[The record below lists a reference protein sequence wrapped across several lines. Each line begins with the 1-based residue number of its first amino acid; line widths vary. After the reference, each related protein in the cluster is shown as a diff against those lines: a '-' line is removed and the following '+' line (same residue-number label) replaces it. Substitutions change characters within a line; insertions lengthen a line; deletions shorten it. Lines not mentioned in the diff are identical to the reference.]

1 MSSGT
6 HPAPPGAPREGY
18 ARGEAVRNVFA
29 VLGIPPEELAYTMA
43 SYSRSRRSFLETN
56 AFINSQ
62 KATRFLETFY
72 FAYGHRSI
80 ADMAHV
86 ALAIEN
92 VSILC
97 AIEVVAE
104 QLWDGQERST
114 RYQDFS
120 VTGYTVPNEVKEAGL
135 EQRFTEAADA
145 LFDLY
150 EGVSR
155 AALEYYRDHL
165 PKPEEMDEKE
175 YERTLR
181 ARAFDVARYCL
192 PLATNTSVG
201 QITSARTLEGQISR
215 LLGSAYGEVRRVGE
229 ALRAASQAD
238 AVNPKEEK
246 LRSILQEAAR
256 VARERGLDLSE
267 QLGAAMELLSPA
279 KAAPTLVK
287 YTAPSAYRREVE
299 EAFRRV
305 YEGLLGRVPVEEAP
319 PVTLVT
325 VDDPVVEA
333 LAKLLYA
340 VGRHPFRQIVHH
352 VERLS
357 APERREL
364 LDMAFAGRGPH
375 DPWLPELRTGYL
387 NFDLVMD
394 TGSLRDLYRHRRCEK
409 IRQPLGTALGFD
421 TPGVLE
427 ACGAGELYRS
437 GLEAAFAAAREVNEA
452 CAPCGDYLLPLATRR
467 RALFSM
473 DLAEL
478 AYIVEL
484 RTRPT
489 GHFSYRRI
497 AHLMFEEAVK
507 RFPDFAPHVRAVSPD
522 YEDLLER

>member
-1 MSSGT
+1 MSDMQTSPQGA
-6 HPAPPGAPREGY
+6 HPERY
-18 ARGEAVRNVFA
+18 ARDEAVRRVFA
-29 VLGIPPEELAYTMA
+29 VLGIPPEEMAYTMA

-86 ALAIEN
+86 PLAIEN
-92 VSILC
+92 ISILC

-120 VTGYTVPNEVKEAGL
+120 VTGYTVPDEVKEAGL
-135 EQRFTEAADA
+135 AGRFSEAADA

-150 EGVSR
+150 ESVSR
-155 AALEYYRDHL
+155 AAFEYYKERL
-165 PKPEEMDEKE
+165 PRPRAMDEKD

-229 ALRAASQAD
+229 ALREASRSD

-246 LRSILQEAAR
+246 LRTILSEAAR
-256 VARERGLDLSE
+256 LAQERGVDLSAHFSE
-267 QLGAAMELLSPA
+267 AMQLLAPA

-287 YTAPSAYRREVE
+287 YTAPSAYRRDVE
-299 EAFRRV
+299 DAFRRV
-305 YEGLLGRVPVEEAP
+305 YEELLARVPVEEAP

-325 VDDPVVEA
+325 VEDPLVEA
-333 LAKLLYA
+333 VAKLLYA
-340 VGRHPFRQIVHH
+340 VGRHPFRQVVRR
-352 VERLS
+352 VEQLS
-357 APERREL
+357 AAERREL
-364 LDMAFAGRGPH
+364 LNMAFANRGPH

-387 NFDLVMD
+387 NFDIVMD
-394 TGSLRDLYRHRRCEK
+394 VGSLRDLHRHRRCQK
-409 IRQPLGTALGFD
+409 VRQPLGTALGFD
-421 TPGVLE
+421 VPEVVE
-427 ACGAGELYRS
+427 ACGARERYQS
-437 GLEAAFAAAREVNEA
+437 GLEAAFAAAREVNAA
-452 CAPCGDYLLPLATRR
+452 CAPCGDYLLPLATRCR
-467 RALFSM
+467 SLFSM

-497 AHLMFEEAVK
+497 AHLMYEETVK
-507 RFPDFAPHVRAVSPD
+507 RFPDFAPYVRAVPPD

>member
-6 HPAPPGAPREGY
+6 QSAPNAQAEGY
-18 ARGEAVRNVFA
+18 ARDESVRKVFS

-62 KATRFLETFY
+62 KATQFLETFY
-72 FAYGHRSI
+72 FSYGHRSI

-86 ALAIEN
+86 SMAIEN
-92 VSILC
+92 ISILC

-120 VTGYTVPNEVKEAGL
+120 VTGYTVPDEVKEAGMAAH
-135 EQRFTEAADA
+135 FSEAADH
-145 LFDLY
+145 LFALY
-150 EGVSR
+150 ESVSR
-155 AALEYYRDHL
+155 SAYEYYKAVL
-165 PKPEEMDEKE
+165 PMPEGMDEKQ

-215 LLGSAYGEVRRVGE
+215 LLGSAYGEVRRVGA
-229 ALRAASQAD
+229 ALREANQSDAA
-238 AVNPKEEK
+238 NPKEAK
-246 LRSILQEAAR
+246 LRHLLQEAAR
-256 VARERGLDLSE
+256 LAGEGGLDLSRHFSE
-267 QLGAAMELLSPA
+267 AMELLAPTP
-279 KAAPTLVK
+279 AAPTLVK
-287 YTAPSAYRREVE
+287 YTAPDAYRAEVE
-299 EAFRRV
+299 KEFRKV

-319 PVTLVT
+319 PVTLV
-325 VDDPVVEA
+325 VVEDPLVEA

-352 VERLS
+352 VQRLS
-357 APERREL
+357 LPERQDL
-364 LDMAFAGRGPH
+364 LAMAFEKRGPH
-375 DPWLPELRTGYL
+375 DPWLHEFRTGYL
-387 NFDLVMD
+387 NFDLLMD
-394 TGSLRDLYRHRRCEK
+394 VGSLRDLHRHRRCQQL
-409 IRQPLGTALGFD
+409 RQPLGTALGFEAPEVID
-421 TPGVLE
+421 
-427 ACGAGELYRS
+427 ACGIGARYRT
-437 GLEAAFAAAREVNEA
+437 GLEGAFKAAERVNEA
-452 CAPCGDYLLPLATRR
+452 CAPNGDYLLPLATRCR
-467 RALFSM
+467 SLFSM
-473 DLAEL
+473 DLAEV
-478 AYIVEL
+478 AYIAEL

-497 AHLMFEEAVK
+497 AHLMFEETVK
-507 RFPDFAPHVRAVSPD
+507 RFPDFAPYIRAVSPD

>member
-1 MSSGT
+1 M
-6 HPAPPGAPREGY
+6 RK
-18 ARGEAVRNVFA
+18 VFA

-56 AFINSQ
+56 AFITSQ

-86 ALAIEN
+86 SMAIEN
-92 VSILC
+92 ISILC
-97 AIEVVAE
+97 AIEVVSE

-120 VTGYTVPNEVKEAGL
+120 VTGYTLPDEVKEAGMAP
-135 EQRFTEAADA
+135 RYTEAADR

-150 EGVSR
+150 ASVSR
-155 AALEYYRDHL
+155 SAFEYYKAVL
-165 PKPEEMDEKE
+165 PKPKEMDEKE
-175 YERTLR
+175 YERTVR

-215 LLGSAYGEVRRVGE
+215 LLGSPYGEVRRVGA
-229 ALRAASQAD
+229 ALREANQREAA
-238 AVNPKEEK
+238 NPRDEK
-246 LRSILQEAAR
+246 VRQLLAEAAR
-256 VARERGLDLSE
+256 AAEARGVDLSPHLAE
-267 QLGAAMELLSPA
+267 AMELLAPTPS
-279 KAAPTLVK
+279 APTLVK
-287 YTAPSAYRREVE
+287 YTAPDAYRSEVE
-299 EAFRRV
+299 KEFRKV

-319 PVTLVT
+319 PVSLVM
-325 VDDPVVEA
+325 VEDPLVES
-333 LAKLLYA
+333 LSKLLYA
-340 VGRHPFRQIVHH
+340 VGYHPFRQIVHH
-352 VERLS
+352 VQRLS
-357 APERREL
+357 LPERKDL
-364 LDMAFAGRGPH
+364 LAMAFAKRGPH

-394 TGSLRDLYRHRRCEK
+394 VGSLRDLHRHRRCEQL
-409 IRQPLGTALGFD
+409 RQPLHTGLGFEAPEVVD
-421 TPGVLE
+421 
-427 ACGAGELYRS
+427 ACGVGTRYR
-437 GLEAAFAAAREVNEA
+437 EEIERAMKAAAEVNEA
-452 CAPCGDYLLPLATRR
+452 CAPSGDYLLPLATRC

-478 AYIVEL
+478 AYIAEL

-497 AHLMFEEAVK
+497 AHLMFEETAK
-507 RFPDFAPHVRAVSPD
+507 HFPDFAPYIRAVSPD